1 VECLNPELAHRG
13 GGHRRLRNGGE
24 IARSDAKRP
33 ARRSGTGRKEE
44 LPYSIEGLGAKRISQ
59 PRFTAGWWITIVPHA
74 ECNSEL
80 PGDCV
85 VFVRLLAPQFLVL
98 YAFVAATMVVHF
110 RGRERLKFARQ
121 LTDHSTLLAPYNVIM
136 YLFSAVPNKPV
147 LSVSAVPDLAKLRDN
162 WQTIRDEALNLFD
175 QGRIKASE
183 GYNDW
188 GFNSFFRSGW
198 KRFYLKWYADPL
210 PSAERMCPRTV
221 ELLKSIPCIKGAM
234 FASFAPG
241 GRLVRHR
248 DPFAGS
254 LRYHLGLITPTHPGE
269 CRIFVDGIPYT
280 WHDGE
285 DLLFDETFIH
295 YAENTTDQ
303 TRIILF
309 CDVER
314 PLRNRVASAMNRWV
328 SRRIVKETATENEP
342 GERIGVVNK
351 VFGSVYHLRLLG
363 KRMKTWNKNLYYAVK
378 YSVVALILG
387 AIVASAFN

>member
-1 VECLNPELAHRG
+1 
-13 GGHRRLRNGGE
+13 
-24 IARSDAKRP
+24 
-33 ARRSGTGRKEE
+33 
-44 LPYSIEGLGAKRISQ
+44 
-59 PRFTAGWWITIVPHA
+59 
-74 ECNSEL
+74 
-80 PGDCV
+80 
-85 VFVRLLAPQFLVL
+85 VFVRFLAPQFLLL
-98 YAFVAATMVVHF
+98 YAFVAATLVVHF

-121 LTDHSTLLAPYNVIM
+121 LTDHSTLLAPYNVLM
-136 YLFSAVPNKPV
+136 YLFSGVPNKPV
-147 LSVSAVPDLAKLRDN
+147 LPVSAIPDLAKLRDN

-280 WHDGE
+280 WRDGE

-314 PLRNRVASAMNRWV
+314 PLRNRVAGAMNRWV

>member
-1 VECLNPELAHRG
+1 
-13 GGHRRLRNGGE
+13 
-24 IARSDAKRP
+24 
-33 ARRSGTGRKEE
+33 
-44 LPYSIEGLGAKRISQ
+44 
-59 PRFTAGWWITIVPHA
+59 
-74 ECNSEL
+74 
-80 PGDCV
+80 
-85 VFVRLLAPQFLVL
+85 VL

>member
-1 VECLNPELAHRG
+1 M
-13 GGHRRLRNGGE
+13 
-24 IARSDAKRP
+24 
-33 ARRSGTGRKEE
+33 
-44 LPYSIEGLGAKRISQ
+44 
-59 PRFTAGWWITIVPHA
+59 
-74 ECNSEL
+74 
-80 PGDCV
+80 
-85 VFVRLLAPQFLVL
+85 FVRLLAPQFLVL

>member
-1 VECLNPELAHRG
+1 M
-13 GGHRRLRNGGE
+13 
-24 IARSDAKRP
+24 
-33 ARRSGTGRKEE
+33 
-44 LPYSIEGLGAKRISQ
+44 
-59 PRFTAGWWITIVPHA
+59 
-74 ECNSEL
+74 
-80 PGDCV
+80 
-85 VFVRLLAPQFLVL
+85 FVRFLAPQFLVL

>member
-1 VECLNPELAHRG
+1 
-13 GGHRRLRNGGE
+13 
-24 IARSDAKRP
+24 
-33 ARRSGTGRKEE
+33 
-44 LPYSIEGLGAKRISQ
+44 
-59 PRFTAGWWITIVPHA
+59 
-74 ECNSEL
+74 
-80 PGDCV
+80 